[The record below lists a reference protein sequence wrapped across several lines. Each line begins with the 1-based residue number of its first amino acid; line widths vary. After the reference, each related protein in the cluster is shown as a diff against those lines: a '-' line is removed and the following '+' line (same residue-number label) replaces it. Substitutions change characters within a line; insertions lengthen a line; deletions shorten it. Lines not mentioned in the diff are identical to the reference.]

1 VRNAGFQ
8 ARDAICAVEARAPT
22 GWDKGQAVLHVLRL
36 RHGPAWSED
45 LRAVYVGDDETDED
59 AFRALQ
65 GLGITFCVGRA
76 ERPTLASHRLPD
88 VPAVETLLRWIAAR

>member
-1 VRNAGFQ
+1 MRDTGFQ

-36 RHGPAWSED
+36 RHGPAWSEE

-65 GLGITFCVGRA
+65 GLGITFCVGRP

-88 VPAVETLLRWIAAR
+88 VSAVETLLRWIAQR